1 MVIKSTRVKK
11 RNQWRA
17 LVAVGVFLAVVT
29 NATAS
34 ELLEHHHEQLMSSV
48 PPAADQQVTLANY
61 MTYPY
66 GAWGFSNSGAVGNSL
81 HIARGGP
88 LPTWSV
94 NEKSTLAELMVEL
107 DDGRQLSVE
116 ALFADQDSD
125 GVIVTR
131 GSDILLERYAGHS
144 NRQQPH
150 IWYSMT
156 KSLVSTAF
164 GILVE
169 QGSVELNRSPADY
182 IPELKGSGFERV
194 TIQQVLD
201 HTTALDF
208 KENYTDPDSAFFKFY
223 GPALA
228 MTYAPGGADAMP
240 GKVDIYGVHDFL
252 ANYIGEN
259 PELQPGDAFEYN
271 SANADLLGW
280 LIARLS
286 GQPLAEFIEQH
297 IWQPLGS
304 EHDAYILADR
314 ALQAVATGGMNT
326 TLRDA
331 ALFGQLILNRGAA
344 GGKQVVPASWVDAS
358 LQITDYHRRNMAR
371 NPTYTM
377 VPFEAYH
384 NMWWVIDGERGEYV
398 AGGIFGQMIYIDR
411 ASGTVAAMYNHHRD
425 ASAASSVDTQSKLRA
440 LRAIA
445 RAVQ

>member
-1 MVIKSTRVKK
+1 MKQTKTANYLR
-11 RNQWRA
+11 
-17 LVAVGVFLAVVT
+17 LAVAAAALLT
-29 NATAS
+29 AAGSTAS
-34 ELLEHHHEQLMSSV
+34 QPLAHDQLMSTV
-48 PPAADQQVTLANY
+48 PPSAEQQVTLANY
-61 MTYPY
+61 MSYPY

-94 NEKSTLAELMVEL
+94 VEESALAELIVEL
-107 DDGRQLSVE
+107 EDGRKLSVE
-116 ALFADQDSD
+116 ALFADDDSD

-156 KSLVSTAF
+156 KSLVSSAF

-169 QGSVELNRSPADY
+169 RGVVALDRSPADY

-208 KENYTDPDSAFFKFY
+208 EENYTDPESAFFKYY

-228 MTYAPGGADAMP
+228 MSYAPGSADAIP

-286 GQPLAEFIEQH
+286 GQPLAEFIEQQ

-331 ALFGQLILNRGAA
+331 ALFGQLMLNRGAA
-344 GGKQVVPASWVDAS
+344 GGRQIIPASWVDAS
-358 LQITDYHRRNMAR
+358 LQVTDYHRRNMAR
-371 NPTYTM
+371 NPTYVT

-411 ASGTVAAMYNHHRD
+411 ASGIVAAMYNHHRD
-425 ASAASSVDTQSKLRA
+425 ASAASSVDTQNKLRA
-440 LRAIA
+440 LRAMA